1 MKKIILPSL
10 LMTQILTA
18 NVFADNEL
26 KTSDVFVTATRTPIS
41 KNNVIADVTT
51 ISSEEIE
58 RAGSSS
64 LPELLQR
71 QPGIEISNL
80 GGSGK
85 VSTLSLRGTSS
96 THSVVLIDGMRVGA
110 ATSGFSAIE
119 HIPLSQIEKIEIL
132 RGPASSL
139 YGQDAIGGVIQIF
152 TKKGVEG
159 FKPYVGIGYGSYNTS
174 NFQSG
179 IRGGNN
185 QTTYAINFSAMNTGG
200 FSAFI
205 PNPNNTSGA
214 VTNAA
219 NLDKDG
225 YKNYSLSSS
234 LNHKINQDYEIDFQ
248 YFLSKGKNK
257 FDQRFANFSPFVDFK
272 NEARQ
277 ESYGLNLKGQINN
290 AWQSSIKIGQS
301 TDKYLDKQKFNPN
314 IGDFL
319 PDPILGCGG
328 FCGAQDSTLVD
339 LYKTTQNQFAWQNNI
354 KLNKGSLTLL
364 YDFLEQKIKTTDLY
378 EKTQRT
384 NNGLMVGYGVI
395 EDKHNFQAN
404 LRKDFSSVYDD
415 VVTGNVGYAFAF
427 NSNWTVASSYGTAFV
442 SPSFNYLYS
451 LADTYALGNP
461 NLKPEKSKNIEGSIR
476 YKDDSGSISLTMFQN
491 KIDDFIIYSNPT
503 FITGSRNTTQNLNK
517 AEIQGLTISGDQFLG
532 HFQIKGSITSQSAK
546 NEDTDLY
553 LPRRAKTFGNINLNY
568 YIGYWNLGIEES
580 FSDKRFDDKE
590 NMIKLSG
597 YALTNIVADYKIND
611 KLKLN
616 LRLNNV
622 FDKDYSLAAEGSS
635 GFRYQTPGRSL
646 FANLRYDF

>member
-1 MKKIILPSL
+1 MKEIILSSL
-10 LMTQILTA
+10 LMTQFFTA
-18 NVFADNEL
+18 NVFADTEL
-26 KTSDVFVTATRTPIS
+26 KTDDVFVTATRTPIL

-51 ISSEEIE
+51 ISSEDIE

-80 GGSGK
+80 GGAGK
-85 VSTLSLRGTSS
+85 VSTLSIRGSSS
-96 THSVVLIDGMRVGA
+96 THSIVLIDGMRVGA

-152 TKKGVEG
+152 TKKGVDG

-185 QTTYAINFSAMNTGG
+185 QTTYAINFAAMNTDG

-205 PNPNNTSGA
+205 PNPNKTIA
-214 VTNAA
+214 NAA
-219 NLDKDG
+219 NLDRDE
-225 YKNYSLSSS
+225 YKNYSLSSF
-234 LNHKINQDYEIDFQ
+234 LNHKINQDYEIDLQ

-257 FDQRFANFSPFVDFK
+257 FDQQFANFAPFVDFK
-272 NEARQ
+272 NETKQ
-277 ESYGLNLKGQINN
+277 ESYAVNLKGQINN

-301 TDKYLDKQKFNPN
+301 TDKYLDKQKFNLISN
-314 IGDFL
+314 L
-319 PDPILGCGG
+319 
-328 FCGAQDSTLVD
+328 QDSSLVD

-364 YDFLEQKIKTTDLY
+364 YDFLQQKIKTTDLY

-384 NNGLMVGYGVI
+384 NHGLMVGYSLI
-395 EDKHNFQAN
+395 EVRHNFQTN
-404 LRKDFSSVYDD
+404 IRKDFNSAYDD
-415 VVTGNVGYAFAF
+415 AITGNIGYAYSI
-427 NSNWTVASSYGTAFV
+427 NSNWTIASSYGTAFV
-442 SPSFNYLYS
+442 SPSFNFLYS
-451 LADTYALGNP
+451 LADDFALGNP
-461 NLKPEKSKNIEGSIR
+461 NLKPEKSKNIEASIR
-476 YKDDSGSISLTMFQN
+476 YKDGDGSLNLTIFQN
-491 KIDDFIIYSNPT
+491 RINDFIIYTIPDDPGLRTS
-503 FITGSRNTTQNLNK
+503 TQNLNK
-517 AEIQGLTISGDQFLG
+517 AEIQGLTFSGDQFFG
-532 HFQIKGSITSQSAK
+532 HFQIKGSATGQSAK
-546 NEDTDLY
+546 NEDTDKY
-553 LPRRAKTFGNINLNY
+553 LPRRASLIGNINLNY
-568 YIGYWNLGIEES
+568 YIGFWNIGIEET
-580 FSDKRFDDKE
+580 FSNKRFDDKE
-590 NMIKLSG
+590 NTVKLSG

-622 FDKDYSLAAEGSS
+622 FDKDYSLAAEGTS
-635 GFRYQTPGRSL
+635 GFKYQTPGRSL
-646 FANLRYDF
+646 FTNLRYDF

>member
-1 MKKIILPSL
+1 MKKFILSSL
-10 LMTQILTA
+10 LIAQLFTA
-18 NVFADNEL
+18 NVFADNDF

-51 ISSEEIE
+51 ISSEDIE

-80 GGSGK
+80 GGAGK

-96 THSVVLIDGMRVGA
+96 THSIVLIDGIRVGA

-152 TKKGVEG
+152 TKKGVDG
-159 FKPYVGIGYGSYNTS
+159 FKPYIGLGYGSYNTS

-179 IRGGNN
+179 VRGGNN
-185 QTTYAINFSAMNTGG
+185 QTTYAINFSAINTDG
-200 FSAFI
+200 FSTFI
-205 PNPNNTSGA
+205 PNSNNTVA
-214 VTNAA
+214 NAA

-234 LNHKINQDYEIDFQ
+234 LNHKINQDYEIEFQ
-248 YFLSKGKNK
+248 YFLGKGKSK
-257 FDQRFANFSPFVDFK
+257 FDNRFADFSPFVDYK
-272 NEARQ
+272 NETKQ
-277 ESYGLNLKGQINN
+277 ESYGINLKGQINKI
-290 AWQSSIKIGQS
+290 WQSSIKIGQGI
-301 TDKYLDKQKFNPN
+301 DKYLDKQKWNPN
-314 IGDFL
+314 IGLFL

-328 FCGAQDSTLVD
+328 FCGAQDSTLQD

-354 KLNKGSLTLL
+354 NLPRGSIAFI
-364 YDFLEQKIKTTDLY
+364 YDFLEQNIKTTDLY

-384 NNGLMVGYGVI
+384 NHGFMAGYSLL
-395 EDKHNFQAN
+395 EKNHNFQAN
-404 LRKDFSSVYDD
+404 LRKDFSSAYDD
-415 VVTGNVGYAFAF
+415 AVTGNVGYAYAF
-427 NSNWTVASSYGTAFV
+427 NSNWTLASSYGTAFV

-461 NLKPEKSKNIEGSIR
+461 NLRPEKSKNIEGSIR
-476 YKDDSGSISLTMFQN
+476 YKDDSGSLSLTMFQN

-532 HFQIKGSITSQSAK
+532 HFQIKGSITSQSAT

-568 YIGYWNLGIEES
+568 YIGYWNVGIEES
-580 FSDKRFDDKE
+580 FSDKRFDDKA
-590 NMIKLSG
+590 NMVKLSG

-616 LRLNNV
+616 VRLNNV
-622 FDKDYSLAAEGSS
+622 FDKDYSLAAEGTS
-635 GFRYQTPGRSL
+635 GFKYQTPGRSL

>member
-1 MKKIILPSL
+1 
-10 LMTQILTA
+10 MTQLFVA
-18 NVFADNEL
+18 NVFADTEL
-26 KTSDVFVTATRTPIS
+26 KTADVFVTATRTPIS

-51 ISSEEIE
+51 ISSEDIE
-58 RAGSSS
+58 RAGSST

-71 QPGIEISNL
+71 QPGIEVSNL
-80 GGSGK
+80 GGAGK

-96 THSVVLIDGMRVGA
+96 THSIVLIDGMRVGS

-152 TKKGVEG
+152 TKKGVDG
-159 FKPYVGIGYGSYNTS
+159 FKPYIGIGYGSYNTS

-185 QTTYAINFSAMNTGG
+185 QTTYAINFGATNTDG
-200 FSAFI
+200 FSAFV
-205 PNPNNTSGA
+205 PNSSKGEANT
-214 VTNAA
+214 A
-219 NLDKDG
+219 NLDRDG

-234 LNHKINQDYEIDFQ
+234 LNHKINQSYEIDLQ
-248 YFLSKGKNK
+248 YFLSKGKSK
-257 FDQRFANFSPFVDFK
+257 FDNQFANFSPYVPFVDYK
-272 NEARQ
+272 NETKQ
-277 ESYGLNLKGQINN
+277 ESYAVNLKGQINN

-301 TDKYLDKQKFNPN
+301 IDKYLDKQKWNPN
-314 IGDFL
+314 IGAY
-319 PDPILGCGG
+319 DPISTDDGGCGG
-328 FCGAQDSTLVD
+328 FCGAQDSTLQD

-354 KLNKGSLTLL
+354 SLPQGSLTLI

-384 NNGLMVGYGVI
+384 NHGLMIGYGVI
-395 EDKHNFQAN
+395 EDKHNFQTN
-404 LRKDFSSVYDD
+404 FRKDFNSAYDD
-415 VVTGNVGYAFAF
+415 AITGNIGYAYSI
-427 NSNWTVASSYGTAFV
+427 NSHWTIASSYGTAFV

-451 LADTYALGNP
+451 LADKYALGNP

-476 YKDDSGSISLTMFQN
+476 YRDDAGSMSLTIFQN

-503 FITGSRNTTQNLNK
+503 YTEYSRITTQNLNK
-517 AEIQGLTISGDQFLG
+517 VEIQGLTISGDQFFG
-532 HFQIKGSITSQSAK
+532 HFQAKGSITAQSAK
-546 NEDTDLY
+546 NEDTDKY
-553 LPRRAKTFGNINLNY
+553 LPRRATAIGNLNLNY
-568 YIGYWNLGIEES
+568 YIGYWNIGIEET

-590 NMIKLSG
+590 NTVKLGG

-616 LRLNNV
+616 LRLNNLL
-622 FDKDYSLAAEGSS
+622 DKDYSLAAEGSS
-635 GFRYQTPGRSL
+635 GFRYQTPGRSI
-646 FANLRYDF
+646 FTNLHYDF

>member
-1 MKKIILPSL
+1 
-10 LMTQILTA
+10 MTQLFTA
-18 NVFADNEL
+18 NVFADTEL
-26 KTSDVFVTATRTPIS
+26 KTDDVFVTATRTPIS

-51 ISSEEIE
+51 ISSEDIE

-80 GGSGK
+80 GGAGK

-96 THSVVLIDGMRVGA
+96 THSIVLIDGMRVGA
-110 ATSGFSAIE
+110 ATTGFSAIE
-119 HIPLSQIEKIEIL
+119 HIPLSQIEKIEIV

-152 TKKGVEG
+152 TKKGVDG

-185 QTTYAINFSAMNTGG
+185 QTTYAINFSAMNTDG

-257 FDQRFANFSPFVDFK
+257 FDQRFADFSPFVDFK

-290 AWQSSIKIGQS
+290 AWQSSIKVGQS

-314 IGDFL
+314 IGLFDI
-319 PDPILGCGG
+319 PNCGG
-328 FCGAQDSTLVD
+328 LCGAQDSTLVD
-339 LYKTTQNQFAWQNNI
+339 LYKTTQNQFTWQNNI

-384 NNGLMVGYGVI
+384 NHGVMVGYSLI
-395 EDKHNFQAN
+395 EDKHNFQSN
-404 LRKDFSSVYDD
+404 FRKDFNSAYDD
-415 VVTGNVGYAFAF
+415 AVTGNIGYAYSI
-427 NSNWTVASSYGTAFV
+427 NSNWTVSSSYGTAFV
-442 SPSFNYLYS
+442 SPSFNFLYS
-451 LADTYALGNP
+451 LADSSALGNP

-476 YKDDSGSISLTMFQN
+476 YKDDSGSMSLTMFQN
-491 KIDDFIIYSNPT
+491 KIDDFIIYTAPAEA
-503 FITGSRNTTQNLNK
+503 GSRTSTQNLNN
-517 AEIQGLTISGDQFLG
+517 AEIQGLTISGDQFFG
-532 HFQIKGSITSQSAK
+532 HFQMKGSLTSQSAK
-546 NEDTDLY
+546 NEDTDKY
-553 LPRRAKTFGNINLNY
+553 LPRRASLIGNINLNY
-568 YIGYWNLGIEES
+568 YIGHWNIGVEET
-580 FSDKRFDDKE
+580 FSGNRFNDSA
-590 NMIKLSG
+590 NTVNLSG
-597 YALTNIVADYKIND
+597 YALTNIVTDYKIND

-622 FDKDYSLAAEGSS
+622 FDKDYSLAAEGAS

>member
-1 MKKIILPSL
+1 
-10 LMTQILTA
+10 MTQFFTA
-18 NVFADNEL
+18 NVFADTEL
-26 KTSDVFVTATRTPIS
+26 KTDDVFVTATRTPIL

-51 ISSEEIE
+51 ISSEDIE

-80 GGSGK
+80 GGAGK
-85 VSTLSLRGTSS
+85 VSTLSIRGSSS
-96 THSVVLIDGMRVGA
+96 THSIVLIDGMRVGA

-152 TKKGVEG
+152 TKKGVDG

-185 QTTYAINFSAMNTGG
+185 QTTYAINFAAMNTDG

-205 PNPNNTSGA
+205 PNPNKTIA
-214 VTNAA
+214 NAA
-219 NLDKDG
+219 NLDRDE
-225 YKNYSLSSS
+225 YKNYNLSSF
-234 LNHKINQDYEIDFQ
+234 LNHKINQDYEIDLQ

-257 FDQRFANFSPFVDFK
+257 FDQQFANFAPFVDFK
-272 NEARQ
+272 NETKQ
-277 ESYGLNLKGQINN
+277 ESYAVNLKGQINN

-301 TDKYLDKQKFNPN
+301 TDKYLDKQKFNLISN
-314 IGDFL
+314 L
-319 PDPILGCGG
+319 
-328 FCGAQDSTLVD
+328 QDSSLVD

-364 YDFLEQKIKTTDLY
+364 YDFLQQKIKTTDLY

-384 NNGLMVGYGVI
+384 NHGLMVGYSLI
-395 EDKHNFQAN
+395 EVRHNFQTN
-404 LRKDFSSVYDD
+404 IRKDFNSAYDD
-415 VVTGNVGYAFAF
+415 AITGNIGYAYSI
-427 NSNWTVASSYGTAFV
+427 NSNWTIASSYGTAFV
-442 SPSFNYLYS
+442 SPSFNFLYS
-451 LADTYALGNP
+451 LADDFALGNP
-461 NLKPEKSKNIEGSIR
+461 NLKPEKSKNIEASIR
-476 YKDDSGSISLTMFQN
+476 YKDGDGSLNLTIFQN
-491 KIDDFIIYSNPT
+491 RINDFIIYTIPDDPGLRTS
-503 FITGSRNTTQNLNK
+503 TQNLNK
-517 AEIQGLTISGDQFLG
+517 AEIQGLTFSGDQFFG
-532 HFQIKGSITSQSAK
+532 HFQIKGSATGQSAK
-546 NEDTDLY
+546 NEDTDKY
-553 LPRRAKTFGNINLNY
+553 LPRRASLIGNINLNY
-568 YIGYWNLGIEES
+568 YIGFWNIGIEET
-580 FSDKRFDDKE
+580 FSNKRFDDKE
-590 NMIKLSG
+590 NTVKLSG

-622 FDKDYSLAAEGSS
+622 FDKDYSLAAEGTS
-635 GFRYQTPGRSL
+635 GFKYQTPGRSL
-646 FANLRYDF
+646 FTNLRYDF

>member
-1 MKKIILPSL
+1 MKKIILSSL
-10 LMTQILTA
+10 LIAQLFTA
-18 NVFADNEL
+18 NVFADTEL
-26 KTSDVFVTATRTPIS
+26 KTDDVFVTATRTPIL

-51 ISSEEIE
+51 ISSEDVE

-80 GGSGK
+80 GGAGK
-85 VSTLSLRGTSS
+85 VSTLSIRGTSS
-96 THSVVLIDGMRVGA
+96 THSIVLIDGMRVGA

-152 TKKGVEG
+152 TKKGVDG

-185 QTTYAINFSAMNTGG
+185 QTTYAINFSAMNTDS

-257 FDQRFANFSPFVDFK
+257 FDQRFADFSPFVDFK

-290 AWQSSIKIGQS
+290 AWQSSIKVGQS

-314 IGDFL
+314 IGVVDI
-319 PDPILGCGG
+319 PNCGG
-328 FCGAQDSTLVD
+328 PCGAQDSTLVD

-384 NNGLMVGYGVI
+384 NHGVMVGYSLI
-395 EDKHNFQAN
+395 EDKHNFQSN
-404 LRKDFSSVYDD
+404 IRKDFNSVYDD
-415 VVTGNVGYAFAF
+415 AITGNIGYAYSI
-427 NSNWTVASSYGTAFV
+427 NSNWTIASSYGTAFV
-442 SPSFNYLYS
+442 SPSFNFLYS
-451 LADTYALGNP
+451 LADDFALGNP
-461 NLKPEKSKNIEGSIR
+461 NLKPEKSKNIEASIR
-476 YKDDSGSISLTMFQN
+476 YKDDDGSLNLTIFQN
-491 KIDDFIIYSNPT
+491 RINDFIIYTIPDDPGLRTS
-503 FITGSRNTTQNLNK
+503 TQNLNK
-517 AEIQGLTISGDQFLG
+517 VEIQGLTISGDQFFG
-532 HFQIKGSITSQSAK
+532 HLQIKGSVTAQSAK
-546 NEDTDLY
+546 NEDTDKY
-553 LPRRAKTFGNINLNY
+553 LPRRATALGNLNLNY
-568 YIGYWNLGIEES
+568 YIGYWNIGIEET

-590 NMIKLSG
+590 NTVKLSG
-597 YALTNIVADYKIND
+597 YALTNIVTDYKIND

-622 FDKDYSLAAEGSS
+622 FDKDYSLAAEGTS
-635 GFRYQTPGRSL
+635 GFKYQTPGRSL
-646 FANLRYDF
+646 FTNLRYDF

>member
-1 MKKIILPSL
+1 
-10 LMTQILTA
+10 MTHFFIT
-18 NVFADNEL
+18 NVFADTEL
-26 KTSDVFVTATRTPIS
+26 KTSDVFVTATRTPIP
-41 KNNVIADVTT
+41 KNNVIADTT
-51 ISSEEIE
+51 IITEEEIE

-71 QPGIEISNL
+71 QPGIEISNT
-80 GGSGK
+80 GGMGK
-85 VSTLSLRGTSS
+85 VTTIGIRGTSS
-96 THSVVLIDGMRVGA
+96 THSIILIDGMRVNA
-110 ATSGFSAIE
+110 ATSGFTAIE

-139 YGQDAIGGVIQIF
+139 YGQDGIGGAIQIF
-152 TKKGVEG
+152 TKKGVDG
-159 FKPYVGIGYGSYNTS
+159 FNPYIGIGYGSYNTA

-205 PNPNNTSGA
+205 PNINNTSGA

-219 NLDKDG
+219 NLDRDG

-257 FDQRFANFSPFVDFK
+257 FDQRYADFSPFVDFK

-290 AWQSSIKIGQS
+290 VWQSSIKIGQS
-301 TDKYLDKQKFNPN
+301 TDKYLDKQKFNPA
-314 IGDFL
+314 IGLIL
-319 PDPILGCGG
+319 PDPPPDGCGG
-328 FCGAQDSTLVD
+328 PCGAQDSTLVD
-339 LYKTTQNQFAWQNNI
+339 LYKTTQNQFSWQNNI
-354 KLNKGSLTLL
+354 KMNKGSLTLL

-384 NNGLMVGYGVI
+384 NHGLMIGYGVI
-395 EDKHNFQAN
+395 EDKHNFQTN
-404 LRKDFSSVYDD
+404 FRKDFNSAYDD
-415 VVTGNVGYAFAF
+415 AVTGNIGYAYSI
-427 NSNWTVASSYGTAFV
+427 NSNWTIASSYGTAFV

-461 NLKPEKSKNIEGSIR
+461 NLKPERSKNIEASIR
-476 YKDDSGSISLTMFQN
+476 YRDESGSLSLTLFQN
-491 KIDDFIIYSNPT
+491 KIDDFIIYSNPYPVM
-503 FITGSRNTTQNLNK
+503 GSRTSTQNLNK
-517 AEIQGLTISGDQFLG
+517 VEIQGFTISGDQFFG
-532 HFQIKGSITSQSAK
+532 HFQVKGSITAQSPK
-546 NEDTDLY
+546 NEDTDKY
-553 LPRRAKTFGNINLNY
+553 LPRRATALGNLNVNY
-568 YIGYWNLGIEES
+568 YIGYWNIGIEET

-590 NMIKLSG
+590 NTVKLSG
-597 YALTNIVADYKIND
+597 YALTNIVADYKMND

-622 FDKDYSLAAEGSS
+622 FDKDYSLAAEGLS
-635 GFRYQTPGRSL
+635 GFKYQTPGRSL
-646 FANLRYDF
+646 FTNLRYDF